1 VQLVKTILVIED
13 EQTVRESIVDLLE
26 VEGFSPIGAANGRLG
41 LDLARQTPPDLI
53 LCDVQMP
60 EMDGYTVLTQL
71 RASPETA
78 RVPFI
83 FLTAKSTK
91 ADFRQGMELGADD
104 YLQKPCTATE
114 LLGAINARL
123 AKRAATAPEPPPACS
138 SSDGLLNYFYQ
149 ELRNPLSNLNTVID
163 LLNRAELNRAET
175 GRALA
180 AQRTVELDYAREMS
194 VLQEIYKLR
203 DCLAPE
209 CLALLQACAPEL
221 FLDAAA
227 TPELAA

>member
-1 VQLVKTILVIED
+1 MKTILVIED

-26 VEGFSPIGAANGRLG
+26 VEGFCPIGAANGRLG
-41 LDLARQTPPDLI
+41 LTLARQTPPDLI

-60 EMDGYTVLTQL
+60 ELDGYAVLTQL
-71 RASPETA
+71 RQSPETA
-78 RVPFI
+78 QVPFI

-114 LLGAINARL
+114 LLGAIHARL
-123 AKRAATAPEPPPACS
+123 AKRVAPAEPEAAPACS

-149 ELRNPLSNLNTVID
+149 ELRNPLSNLNQVLY
-163 LLNRAELNRAET
+163 LLQATGPSWEARRAI
-175 GRALA
+175 
-180 AQRTVELDYAREMS
+180 ELDYAREMS
-194 VLQEIYKLR
+194 ALQEVYKLR

-209 CLALLQACAPEL
+209 SLALLQACAPEA
-221 FLDAAA
+221 FLEAA
-227 TPELAA
+227 LAA

>member
-1 VQLVKTILVIED
+1 MKTILVIED

-41 LDLARQTPPDLI
+41 LTLARQTPPDLI

-60 EMDGYTVLTQL
+60 ELDGYAVLTQ
-71 RASPETA
+71 
-78 RVPFI
+78 PFI

-114 LLGAINARL
+114 LLGAIHARL
-123 AKRAATAPEPPPACS
+123 AKRAALAPAEPEAAPACS

-149 ELRNPLSNLNTVID
+149 ELRNPLSNLNQVLY
-163 LLNRAELNRAET
+163 LLQAAGPSWEARRAI
-175 GRALA
+175 
-180 AQRTVELDYAREMS
+180 AQDYAREMS
-194 VLQEIYKLR
+194 ALQEVYKLR

-209 CLALLQACAPEL
+209 SLALLQACAPEA
-221 FLDAAA
+221 FLEA
-227 TPELAA
+227 ELAA